1 MVPVFAV
8 CWLGAEAAEAGPSP
22 PLWWPAFVD
31 GRPDY
36 SASGECQSR
45 AGHGEDPPERSH
57 DVLIVKG
64 ETAARAVDCQYK
76 VGLPHCKLSLLRRR
90 ATPQLPLVRVS
101 GVQSTLNEWPSAR
114 EARSMRTLQCRRD
127 SCVQASADHASK
139 SWLALGA
146 LRLIGVAHSLT
157 HRPCKICLWL
167 ALGARGGSLTHSPTM
182 EANRGLIL
190 QFASCNDF
198 NCLHTVQCPFTQ
210 VLVRASAA
218 ARKPVERRTLT
229 HSHYLVH
236 WFSMSRRWS
245 VVIQMQCAPTST
257 L

>member
-1 MVPVFAV
+1 LVPVFAV

-22 PLWWPAFVD
+22 PLWWPVFVD

-139 SWLALGA
+139 SWLALA
-146 LRLIGVAHSLT
+146 RSTTT
-157 HRPCKICLWL
+157 H
-167 ALGARGGSLTHSPTM
+167 RGGSRKQIVVL
-182 EANRGLIL
+182 
-190 QFASCNDF
+190 ASCNE
-198 NCLHTVQCPFTQ
+198 CLHTAWSCNARSLKFSCVRVQQP
-210 VLVRASAA
+210 AG
-218 ARKPVERRTLT
+218 P
-229 HSHYLVH
+229 
-236 WFSMSRRWS
+236 SREGR
-245 VVIQMQCAPTST
+245 
-257 L
+257 